1 MNRYNNWQ
9 SHNMTLL
16 KNIYRSLTF
25 RCCLSLAIGLGIVTF
40 IAVELATLAFDG
52 ALLKDT
58 ATTETAAYVE
68 TFPENEEMLRDM
80 AKTMARAHALNSIET
95 ASGE

>member
-1 MNRYNNWQ
+1 
-9 SHNMTLL
+9 MTLL
-16 KNIYRSLTF
+16 KKIYRSLTF

-58 ATTETAAYVE
+58 ATAEAALY
-68 TFPENEEMLRDM
+68 TDPFPENEDMLRDM
-80 AKTMARAHALNSIET
+80 AKNMARAHTLNSIET
-95 ASGE
+95 AAGE